1 MFVSVLHEWM
11 NEWKNEFFIFK
22 YWEKKKNFRQY
33 VFDFLIG
40 NEKNCRNFVEFFTNL
55 PKKLDNNFHKTAS
68 NISLE
73 KLRKS
78 FVY

>member
-1 MFVSVLHEWM
+1 MNEWM
-11 NEWKNEFFIFK
+11 NEKMNFLFSNTEK
-22 YWEKKKNFRQY
+22 KKKNFRQY